1 MTRSTALRYTADTAD
16 RGEITLKPYG
26 KQTIFVYNQVC
37 RPPHPSPDLT
47 GADKQDNLP
56 VMSAE
61 DMATLDEELKSAQDS
76 LKEQREQLKEL
87 ERSQLIAHMTAAS
100 ADPVDLAA
108 VEALPK
114 TQALPIAIKEIEE
127 QVRTIDLFS
136 FPLTATDHART
147 R

>member
-1 MTRSTALRYTADTAD
+1 VLALRCTADVVD

-37 RPPHPSPDLT
+37 QPSRPSPDLT
-47 GADKQDNLP
+47 GADKQDKLP

-87 ERSQLIAHMTAAS
+87 ERSEL
-100 ADPVDLAA
+100 LGY
-108 VEALPK
+108 L
-114 TQALPIAIKEIEE
+114 
-127 QVRTIDLFS
+127 
-136 FPLTATDHART
+136 
-147 R
+147 